1 MTEYSK
7 RDPAIIDFL
16 RKVEGIRKGLIVSQ
30 PKTAMRNIEQNYLYM
45 GLKVIEDFFAGLMT
59 KGDIKQKFAVVSHD
73 IGAIWSS
80 LFGAKKRWRFLYNF
94 MHQYEAAPEAMD
106 MLLNTSSSSEQKG
119 ISVLV
124 DKLNFMNSFQ
134 DKWMGQVVFMSRVE
148 GELARMKKKDLSE
161 LPKTE
166 QNRVVQEAIDEA
178 MRITF
183 RYTPKGGIGKAIM
196 QFWRRL
202 PFMSM
207 LVNPFIRFQLN
218 GLKFLLDYN
227 PIMLLKLFK
236 ALDPKFRAEMKADDI
251 VQRDFASAIGK
262 AIAGGMMLLLALQ
275 VRKKQ
280 EAEGSAWYQWVHT
293 DKYGKKR
300 VYDMRPFAP
309 FTQYLMAAEALLHP
323 NKIKVPDVVE
333 SLLSINRVA
342 GSAFSLWSAIKS
354 AQGIKIIDK
363 GADILG
369 QYLGSFTVPLK
380 ALGDLIGSFND
391 GERYYRDTKVIPKWE
406 MAFSP
411 ALANIPFLRQKLPAS
426 VDMYT
431 GNEIKTEHPWSGI
444 LSQATGVNVRPITDL
459 ELYMQDNDIPA
470 WKYVPN
476 TSDDNFKRL
485 VKQNMGERIAKTAPM
500 ILNRMKKIDD
510 STFDKTRKDDLRKK
524 TLDEYFH
531 AIKYGTRNNGAISKA
546 EHEYRDQYGIDK
558 LRALR
563 RKK

>member
-1 MTEYSK
+1 
-7 RDPAIIDFL
+7 
-16 RKVEGIRKGLIVSQ
+16 
-30 PKTAMRNIEQNYLYM
+30 
-45 GLKVIEDFFAGLMT
+45 
-59 KGDIKQKFAVVSHD
+59 
-73 IGAIWSS
+73 
-80 LFGAKKRWRFLYNF
+80 
-94 MHQYEAAPEAMD
+94 
-106 MLLNTSSSSEQKG
+106 
-119 ISVLV
+119 
-124 DKLNFMNSFQ
+124 
-134 DKWMGQVVFMSRVE
+134 
-148 GELARMKKKDLSE
+148 
-161 LPKTE
+161 
-166 QNRVVQEAIDEA
+166 
-178 MRITF
+178 
-183 RYTPKGGIGKAIM
+183 
-196 QFWRRL
+196 
-202 PFMSM
+202 
-207 LVNPFIRFQLN
+207 
-218 GLKFLLDYN
+218 
-227 PIMLLKLFK
+227 
-236 ALDPKFRAEMKADDI
+236 
-251 VQRDFASAIGK
+251 
-262 AIAGGMMLLLALQ
+262 
-275 VRKKQ
+275 
-280 EAEGSAWYQWVHT
+280 
-293 DKYGKKR
+293 
-300 VYDMRPFAP
+300 
-309 FTQYLMAAEALLHP
+309 
-323 NKIKVPDVVE
+323 
-333 SLLSINRVA
+333 VA

-369 QYLGSFTVPLK
+369 QYLGSFTVPFR
-380 ALGDLIGSFND
+380 ALGDLISSFNQ

-411 ALANIPFLRQKLPAS
+411 ALANIPLIRSGWPIKATALPIS

-431 GNEIKTEHPWSGI
+431 GNDIKTEHPWSGI
-444 LSQATGVNVRPITDL
+444 LAQATGVNVRPITDL